1 MFDPEEDELIAR
13 LRSKAQEWRDRA
25 FTSQHM
31 SQLKSDT
38 LEACARE
45 LDDELTRRTQT

>member
-1 MFDPEEDELIAR
+1 MFSEEENELVKR

-31 SQLKSDT
+31 TRLKSDT
-38 LEACARE
+38 LEECAQE
-45 LDDELTRRTQT
+45 LDDELTRRQG